1 MGETR
6 GRAELRCRAVGKN
19 RAAGDDLVDYVVS
32 VTLLAIVLI
41 LGLAV
46 IGQQITSTLH
56 PV

>member
-1 MGETR
+1 
-6 GRAELRCRAVGKN
+6 VGKN